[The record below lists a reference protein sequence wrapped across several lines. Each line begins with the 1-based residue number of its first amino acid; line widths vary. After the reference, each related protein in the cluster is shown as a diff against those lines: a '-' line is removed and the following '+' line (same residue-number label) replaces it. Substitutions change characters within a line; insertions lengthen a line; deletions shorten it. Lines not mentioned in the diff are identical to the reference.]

1 MSSGPKQKDYEP
13 SETEKTQARIAAE
26 EQRYFEQTYQPLFL
40 KQMEES
46 QKRDLTPTFPGRAQ
60 ADSMQALTGRGADVG
75 AAFNIGDAANIASG
89 AISNIASGRTAAE
102 KAETGDKLNALS
114 QSLGLGAAASS
125 GLAQAGRLAAS
136 EGLSRAR
143 AKQQVRLARN
153 DAIFKGVKAA
163 ATMGMGNIASGGSF
177 SSGVSQM
184 QDPSGSGKLGF
195 ARTNFF
201 GTPDMST
208 FQVYNNN

>member
-46 QKRDLTPTFPGRAQ
+46 QKRDLTPTFTGRAQ
-60 ADSMQALTGRGADVG
+60 ADSMQALTGQGADVG

-114 QSLGLGAAASS
+114 QSLGLGASASS

-136 EGLSRAR
+136 EGLTR
-143 AKQQVRLARN
+143 AKANQQVRLARN
-153 DAIFKGVKAA
+153 DAIFKGVKAGA
-163 ATMGMGNIASGGSF
+163 SMGIANLAGGK
-177 SSGVSQM
+177 G
-184 QDPSGSGKLGF
+184 
-195 ARTNFF
+195 FF
-201 GTPDMST
+201 GQEATDSV
-208 FQVYNNN
+208 FFGGLGKADDLNQFERFG

>member
-1 MSSGPKQKDYEP
+1 MSSGPKQKDYQP

-46 QKRDLTPTFPGRAQ
+46 QKRDLTPTFTGRAQ

-163 ATMGMGNIASGGSF
+163 ASMGMSNIASGGSF

-201 GTPDMST
+201 GTPDMGT
-208 FQVYNNN
+208 FELYKNN